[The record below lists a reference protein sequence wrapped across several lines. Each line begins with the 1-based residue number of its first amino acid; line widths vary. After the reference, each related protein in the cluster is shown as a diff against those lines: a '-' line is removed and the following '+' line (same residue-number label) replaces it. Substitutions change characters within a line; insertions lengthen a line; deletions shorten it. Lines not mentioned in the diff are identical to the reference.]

1 MKPFIFQLR
10 LSNSKLNFLLFN
22 LENSQPL
29 QYFIEYK
36 TLTFLQNNK
45 KFLAK
50 DFNLLQSS
58 SLSPLTRKKVK
69 PKGSIYYE
77 LQTSHRRLR
86 RIILKC
92 FLNIFIKN
100 YFPKEYGFQMP
111 LWKGGFYLK
120 MESLRFEVY

>member
-10 LSNSKLNFLLFN
+10 LSNSKLNILLFN

-50 DFNLLQSS
+50 DFNLLLSS

-86 RIILKC
+86 RIILKVFFEYIYKKLFSERIWFPNAPMKRW
-92 FLNIFIKN
+92 FLLKN
-100 YFPKEYGFQMP
+100 GKS
-111 LWKGGFYLK
+111 KI
-120 MESLRFEVY
+120 